1 MDHGLL
7 LEWSLILEY
16 RHTLIFDSR
25 DIALVSPVHFS
36 WQTHVTRFQVGRA
49 GSLSLV
55 GKVASHS
62 EVEEAVFILR
72 EISKV
77 VHGQHV

>member
-1 MDHGLL
+1 MQ
-7 LEWSLILEY
+7 Y

-25 DIALVSPVHFS
+25 DIAFLSPVHFS

-49 GSLSLV
+49 VSLGLV

-62 EVEEAVFILR
+62 KVEEAVFILS
-72 EISKV
+72 EVSKM